1 MALSRDKKMTEAKN
15 KNIIAN
21 SKRTPKERQEIAR
34 KGGIASGAA
43 RRQKKTMRELLDI
56 ALSEVI
62 KNPKT
67 GESKTGDEWM
77 AAAMMHK
84 AMKGDVAAYRTIAEM
99 RGENAPQKIDITSG
113 GMPTQPITVEVIDR
127 RDQVNRNEN
136 TDDESI

>member
-1 MALSRDKKMTEAKN
+1 MPNPENIKVNRSPSEARINGK
-15 KNIIAN
+15 
-21 SKRTPKERQEIAR
+21 
-34 KGGIASGAA
+34 KGGIASGEA
-43 RRQKKTMRELLDI
+43 RRRKKTMRELLDI

-62 KNPKT
+62 KNPNT
-67 GESKTGDEWM
+67 GESKTGEEWV
-77 AAAMMHK
+77 AAALMRK

-127 RDQVNRNEN
+127 REQIDMKDEN

>member
-1 MALSRDKKMTEAKN
+1 MPNPENIKVNRSPSEARIN
-15 KNIIAN
+15 G
-21 SKRTPKERQEIAR
+21 R

-62 KNPKT
+62 KNPNT
-67 GESKTGDEWM
+67 GESKTGEEWV
-77 AAAMMHK
+77 AAALMRK

-127 RDQVNRNEN
+127 RDQVDRNEN

>member
-1 MALSRDKKMTEAKN
+1 MPNPENIKVNRSPSEARINGK
-15 KNIIAN
+15 
-21 SKRTPKERQEIAR
+21 

-62 KNPKT
+62 KNPNT
-67 GESKTGDEWM
+67 GESKTGEEWV
-77 AAAMMHK
+77 AAALMRK

-113 GMPTQPITVEVIDR
+113 GMPTQPIKVEVIDR
-127 RDQVNRNEN
+127 RDQVDRDEN
-136 TDDESI
+136 TDDESM

>member
-1 MALSRDKKMTEAKN
+1 MPNE
-15 KNIIAN
+15 KNITAN
-21 SKRTPKERQEIAR
+21 SERTPQERQEIAR

-127 RDQVNRNEN
+127 RDQVDINEN

>member
-1 MALSRDKKMTEAKN
+1 MPNPENIKVNRSPSEARINGK
-15 KNIIAN
+15 
-21 SKRTPKERQEIAR
+21 

-62 KNPKT
+62 KNPNT
-67 GESKTGDEWM
+67 GESKTGEEWV
-77 AAAMMHK
+77 AAALMRK

-99 RGENAPQKIDITSG
+99 RGENASQKIDITSG

-127 RDQVNRNEN
+127 RDQVDRNEN

>member
-1 MALSRDKKMTEAKN
+1 MPNE
-15 KNIIAN
+15 KNIINAN
-21 SKRTPKERQEIAR
+21 SERTPKERQEIAR
-34 KGGIASGAA
+34 KGGIASGDA

-67 GESKTGDEWM
+67 GESKTGDEWL
-77 AAAMMHK
+77 AAAMMRR

-127 RDQVNRNEN
+127 RDQVGRNEN
-136 TDDESI
+136 TDDESV

>member
-1 MALSRDKKMTEAKN
+1 MPNPE
-15 KNIIAN
+15 NIINAN
-21 SKRTPKERQEIAR
+21 SERTPKERQEIAR
-34 KGGIASGAA
+34 KGGIASGDA

-67 GESKTGDEWM
+67 GESKTGEEWV
-77 AAAMMHK
+77 AAALMRK

-99 RGENAPQKIDITSG
+99 RGENTPQKIDITSG
-113 GMPTQPITVEVIDR
+113 GMPTQPIAVEVIDR
-127 RDQVNRNEN
+127 RDQVDKNEN

>member
-1 MALSRDKKMTEAKN
+1 MPNEKN
-15 KNIIAN
+15 IIIAN

-34 KGGIASGAA
+34 KGGIASGDS

-99 RGENAPQKIDITSG
+99 RGENTPQKIDITSG

-127 RDQVNRNEN
+127 RDQVDRNEN

>member
-1 MALSRDKKMTEAKN
+1 MPNPEN
-15 KNIIAN
+15 IIIAN
-21 SKRTPKERQEIAR
+21 SERTPKERQEIAR

-67 GESKTGDEWM
+67 GESKTGDEWL
-77 AAAMMHK
+77 AAAMMRR
-84 AMKGDVAAYRTIAEM
+84 AMKGDVYAYRTIAEM

-127 RDQVNRNEN
+127 RGQVDRNEN

>member
-1 MALSRDKKMTEAKN
+1 MPNPENIKVNRSPSEARINGK
-15 KNIIAN
+15 
-21 SKRTPKERQEIAR
+21 

-43 RRQKKTMRELLDI
+43 RRRKKTMRELLDI

-62 KNPKT
+62 KNPNT
-67 GESKTGDEWM
+67 GESKTGEEWV
-77 AAAMMHK
+77 AAALMRK

-127 RDQVNRNEN
+127 REQVDRDEN

>member
-1 MALSRDKKMTEAKN
+1 MPNE
-15 KNIIAN
+15 KNIINAN
-21 SKRTPKERQEIAR
+21 SERTPKERQEIAR

-43 RRQKKTMRELLDI
+43 RRQRKTMRELLDI

-77 AAAMMHK
+77 AAAMMRK

-127 RDQVNRNEN
+127 RDQVDRNEN

>member
-1 MALSRDKKMTEAKN
+1 MPNPENIKVNRSPSEARINGK
-15 KNIIAN
+15 
-21 SKRTPKERQEIAR
+21 

-43 RRQKKTMRELLDI
+43 RRRKKTMRELLDI

-62 KNPKT
+62 KNPNT
-67 GESKTGDEWM
+67 GESKTGEEWV
-77 AAAMMHK
+77 AAALMHK

-127 RDQVNRNEN
+127 RDQVDRNEN

>member
-1 MALSRDKKMTEAKN
+1 MPNPE
-15 KNIIAN
+15 NIINAN
-21 SKRTPKERQEIAR
+21 AERTPSERR
-34 KGGIASGAA
+34 KNAQKAGFASGDA
-43 RRQKKTMRELLDI
+43 RRQDKTMRKLLDI
-56 ALSEVI
+56 ALSELI

-67 GESKTGDEWM
+67 GETKTGDEWI
-77 AAAMMHK
+77 AAAMVHK

-127 RDQVNRNEN
+127 RDQVDRNEN

>member
-1 MALSRDKKMTEAKN
+1 MSNEKN
-15 KNIIAN
+15 IIIAN
-21 SKRTPKERQEIAR
+21 SKRTPKERHEIAR
-34 KGGIASGAA
+34 KGGIASGDA

-127 RDQVNRNEN
+127 RDQVDRDEN

>member
-1 MALSRDKKMTEAKN
+1 MPNPENIKVNRSPSEARINGK
-15 KNIIAN
+15 
-21 SKRTPKERQEIAR
+21 

-43 RRQKKTMRELLDI
+43 RRRKKTMRELLDI

-67 GESKTGDEWM
+67 GELKTGDEWV

-99 RGENAPQKIDITSG
+99 RGENTPQKIDITSG

-127 RDQVNRNEN
+127 REQVERNEN

>member
-1 MALSRDKKMTEAKN
+1 MPNEKN
-15 KNIIAN
+15 IIIAN

-34 KGGIASGAA
+34 KGGIASGDA

-127 RDQVNRNEN
+127 RDQVDRNEN

>member
-1 MALSRDKKMTEAKN
+1 MPNPENIKVNRSPSEARINGK
-15 KNIIAN
+15 
-21 SKRTPKERQEIAR
+21 

-77 AAAMMHK
+77 AAAIVRK
-84 AMKGDVAAYRTIAEM
+84 AMNGDVGAYRTIAEM

-127 RDQVNRNEN
+127 RDQVDRNEN

>member
-1 MALSRDKKMTEAKN
+1 MPNAKN
-15 KNIIAN
+15 ITPN
-21 SKRTPKERQEIAR
+21 SERTPKKRQEIAR
-34 KGGIASGAA
+34 KGGIASGKA
-43 RRQKKTMRELLDI
+43 RRLKKTMRELLDI

-127 RDQVNRNEN
+127 RDHVDRNEN

>member
-1 MALSRDKKMTEAKN
+1 MPNPENIKVNRSPSEARINGK
-15 KNIIAN
+15 
-21 SKRTPKERQEIAR
+21 

-62 KNPKT
+62 KNPNT
-67 GESKTGDEWM
+67 GESKTGEEWV
-77 AAAMMHK
+77 AAALMRK

-127 RDQVNRNEN
+127 RDQVDRNEN

>member
-1 MALSRDKKMTEAKN
+1 MPNPENIKVNRSPSEARINGK
-15 KNIIAN
+15 
-21 SKRTPKERQEIAR
+21 

-62 KNPKT
+62 KNPNT
-67 GESKTGDEWM
+67 GESKTGEEWV
-77 AAAMMHK
+77 AAALMRK

-136 TDDESI
+136 TDDESV

>member
-1 MALSRDKKMTEAKN
+1 MPNPENIKVNRSPSEARINGK
-15 KNIIAN
+15 
-21 SKRTPKERQEIAR
+21 

-43 RRQKKTMRELLDI
+43 RRRKKTMRELLDI

-77 AAAMMHK
+77 AVAMVHK

-99 RGENAPQKIDITSG
+99 RGENATQKIDITSG

-127 RDQVNRNEN
+127 REQIDMKDED
-136 TDDESI
+136 TDDESV

>member
-1 MALSRDKKMTEAKN
+1 MPNPEN
-15 KNIIAN
+15 IIIAN
-21 SKRTPKERQEIAR
+21 SERTPKERQEIAR
-34 KGGIASGAA
+34 KGGIASGDA

-67 GESKTGDEWM
+67 GESKTGDEWL
-77 AAAMMHK
+77 AAAMMRR

-127 RDQVNRNEN
+127 RDQVDRNEN

>member
-1 MALSRDKKMTEAKN
+1 MPNPENIKVNRSPSEARINGK
-15 KNIIAN
+15 
-21 SKRTPKERQEIAR
+21 

-43 RRQKKTMRELLDI
+43 RRRKKTMRELLDI

-62 KNPKT
+62 KNPNT
-67 GESKTGDEWM
+67 GESKTGEEWV
-77 AAAMMHK
+77 AAALMRK

-127 RDQVNRNEN
+127 RDQVDRDEN

>member
-1 MALSRDKKMTEAKN
+1 MPNPENIKVNRSPSEARINGK
-15 KNIIAN
+15 
-21 SKRTPKERQEIAR
+21 

-43 RRQKKTMRELLDI
+43 RRRKKTMRELLDI

-62 KNPKT
+62 KNPNT
-67 GESKTGDEWM
+67 GESKTGEEWV
-77 AAAMMHK
+77 AAALMRK

-127 RDQVNRNEN
+127 RDQVDRNEN

>member
-1 MALSRDKKMTEAKN
+1 MPNPENIKVNRSPSEARINGK
-15 KNIIAN
+15 
-21 SKRTPKERQEIAR
+21 

-62 KNPKT
+62 KNPNT
-67 GESKTGDEWM
+67 GESKTGEEWV
-77 AAAMMHK
+77 AAALMRK

-127 RDQVNRNEN
+127 RDQVDRNEN
-136 TDDESI
+136 TDDESV

>member
-1 MALSRDKKMTEAKN
+1 
-15 KNIIAN
+15 
-21 SKRTPKERQEIAR
+21 
-34 KGGIASGAA
+34 
-43 RRQKKTMRELLDI
+43 MRELLDI

-67 GESKTGDEWM
+67 GESKTGDEWL
-77 AAAMMHK
+77 AAAMMRK

-127 RDQVNRNEN
+127 RDQVDRDEN
-136 TDDESI
+136 TDDESV

>member
-1 MALSRDKKMTEAKN
+1 MPNPE
-15 KNIIAN
+15 NIINAN

-34 KGGIASGAA
+34 KGGIASGDA

-127 RDQVNRNEN
+127 RDQVDRNEN

>member
-1 MALSRDKKMTEAKN
+1 MPNPENIKVNRSPSEARINGK
-15 KNIIAN
+15 
-21 SKRTPKERQEIAR
+21 

-62 KNPKT
+62 KNPNT
-67 GESKTGDEWM
+67 GESKTGEEWV
-77 AAAMMHK
+77 AAALMRK

-113 GMPTQPITVEVIDR
+113 GMPTQPIKVEVIDR
-127 RDQVNRNEN
+127 RDQVDRNEN
-136 TDDESI
+136 TDDESV

>member
-1 MALSRDKKMTEAKN
+1 MPNAENLITAD
-15 KNIIAN
+15 
-21 SKRTPKERQEIAR
+21 KRTPSERRANAQKA
-34 KGGIASGAA
+34 GIASGKA

-127 RDQVNRNEN
+127 RDQVDINEN

>member
-1 MALSRDKKMTEAKN
+1 MTEAKN

-77 AAAMMHK
+77 AAAMVRK

-127 RDQVNRNEN
+127 REQIDMKDED
-136 TDDESI
+136 TDDESV

>member
-1 MALSRDKKMTEAKN
+1 MPNEKN
-15 KNIIAN
+15 IIIAN

-34 KGGIASGAA
+34 KGGTASGAA
-43 RRQKKTMRELLDI
+43 RRQNKKMRALLDI
-56 ALSEVI
+56 VLSEVI

-67 GESKTGDEWM
+67 GESKTGDEWV
-77 AAAMMHK
+77 AAALMHK

-127 RDQVNRNEN
+127 RDQVDRDEN

>member
-1 MALSRDKKMTEAKN
+1 MPNAKN
-15 KNIIAN
+15 ITAN
-21 SKRTPKERQEIAR
+21 SERTPQERQEIAR

-62 KNPKT
+62 KHPKT
-67 GESKTGDEWM
+67 CESKTGDEWM
-77 AAAMMHK
+77 AAAMMRK

-99 RGENAPQKIDITSG
+99 RGENTPQKIDITSG

-127 RDQVNRNEN
+127 RDQVDKNEN

>member
-1 MALSRDKKMTEAKN
+1 MPNPENIKVNRSPSEARINGK
-15 KNIIAN
+15 
-21 SKRTPKERQEIAR
+21 

-43 RRQKKTMRELLDI
+43 RRRKKTMRELLDI

-77 AAAMMHK
+77 AAAMMNK

-127 RDQVNRNEN
+127 RDQVDRNEN

>member
-1 MALSRDKKMTEAKN
+1 MPNPE
-15 KNIIAN
+15 NIINAN
-21 SKRTPKERQEIAR
+21 SERTPQERQEIAR

-62 KNPKT
+62 KNPNT
-67 GESKTGDEWM
+67 GESKTGEEWV
-77 AAAMMHK
+77 AAALMRK

-113 GMPTQPITVEVIDR
+113 GMPTHPITVEVIDR
-127 RDQVNRNEN
+127 RDQVDRNEN

>member
-1 MALSRDKKMTEAKN
+1 MANDSNLIPLNRRTKSEQR
-15 KNIIAN
+15 II
-21 SKRTPKERQEIAR
+21 TR

-43 RRQKKTMRELLDI
+43 RREKKSMRELLDI

-67 GESKTGDEWM
+67 GESKTGDEWL
-77 AAAMMHK
+77 AAAMMRK

-127 RDQVNRNEN
+127 RDQVDRDEN
-136 TDDESI
+136 TDDESV

>member
-1 MALSRDKKMTEAKN
+1 MSNEKN
-15 KNIIAN
+15 IIIAN
-21 SKRTPKERQEIAR
+21 SKRTPSERR
-34 KGGIASGAA
+34 KNAQKAGIASGKA

-67 GESKTGDEWM
+67 GESKTGEEWV
-77 AAAMMHK
+77 AAALMHK

-99 RGENAPQKIDITSG
+99 RGENTPQKIDVTSG

-127 RDQVNRNEN
+127 RDQVDRNEN
-136 TDDESI
+136 TDDDSI